1 MIAEFSQYAIMK
13 NLTSLKDLYI
23 WLYNTWKGYKLQ
35 TIINITI
42 GILIVLTDLAF
53 VWGTKLCIDIATHSN
68 SQWNLKSAITILAVL
83 LIMQLLLSYAN
94 KWIKATLGAK
104 STCQMQKD
112 NYRHLLQCDWTALKQ
127 YHSGDLLNRLE
138 KDIDSIVIFLTES
151 IPSLLTTLA
160 RLAGAF
166 LLLYAMSKALALIII
181 IICPLFLIISKL
193 YIKKTRKLT
202 HEIRATESEIQTIIQ
217 EGLQHITV
225 LKTFEKTLWATDT
238 LNETQEKLKKGIRN
252 KTKYSS
258 ISSLTM
264 NFGFSA
270 GYIVTFTWGVINLE
284 NGTITYGALIAF
296 MQLIGQIQAPI
307 RNLSRY
313 IPIFIN
319 AFTASERIIEVQ
331 RIEQEKLLHKP
342 QLKGD
347 VGIEFKNVTFQYHK
361 EHPIFENFSYNFP
374 PHSKTAIIGETG
386 KGKTTLIRLMLSLL
400 HPQQGSIDIYN
411 NTTRLSLTNL
421 SRNNFSYVPQG
432 NTLLNGTI
440 RSNLIIGN
448 EYATDTDMQNALAA
462 ACANFVFNSEKGLD
476 TPCGERGNGLSEG
489 QAQRISIARALLKP
503 CSILIMDEAT
513 SSLDEETEKK
523 IIKNITD
530 LYPLKTIIFITHRP
544 EILKYCT
551 RILHL

>member
-1 MIAEFSQYAIMK
+1 MEK
-13 NLTSLKDLYI
+13 LTSSKDIFI

-42 GILIVLTDLAF
+42 GILLVFTDLAF
-53 VWGTKLCIDIATHSN
+53 VWGTKLCIDIATHNNTRFS
-68 SQWNLKSAITILAVL
+68 LKSAITL
-83 LIMQLLLSYAN
+83 LIILLITQLLLSYAS
-94 KWIKATLGAK
+94 KWVKATLGAK

-112 NYRHLLQCDWTALKQ
+112 NYRHLLQCDWSALKQ
-127 YHSGDLLNRLE
+127 YHSGDILNRLE
-138 KDIDSIVIFLTES
+138 KDIDSIVTFLTES
-151 IPSLLTTLA
+151 IPSLLATVT
-160 RLAGAF
+160 RLIGAF
-166 LLLYAMSKALALIII
+166 LILYIMNKTLALIII

-193 YIKKTRKLT
+193 YVKKTRLIT
-202 HEIRATESEIQTIIQ
+202 HDIRTSESKIQTTIQ

-225 LKTFEKTLWATDT
+225 LKTFGKTLWATEI
-238 LNETQEKLKKGIRN
+238 LNETQNNLKKGIKN
-252 KTKYSS
+252 KTIYSS

-270 GYIVTFTWGVINLE
+270 GYIITFTWGVLNLE
-284 NGTITYGALIAF
+284 NGIITYGALIAF

-319 AFTASERIIEVQ
+319 AFTASERIIELQ
-331 RIEQEKLLHKP
+331 AIKQEKLFYKP
-342 QLKGD
+342 LLKGD
-347 VGIEFKNVTFQYHK
+347 VGIELKNVTFQYPKGRH
-361 EHPIFENFSYNFP
+361 IFENFSYNFT
-374 PHSKTAIIGETG
+374 PHSKTAIVGETG
-386 KGKTTLIRLMLSLL
+386 KGKTTLIRLVLSLL
-400 HPQQGSIDIYN
+400 HPQKGCIEIYN
-411 NTTRLSLTNL
+411 KTTRLSLTNL

-440 RSNLIIGN
+440 KSNLILGN
-448 EYATDTDMQNALAA
+448 EYATETDMVNALTA

-476 TPCGERGNGLSEG
+476 MPCGEGGNGLSEG

-513 SSLDEETEKK
+513 SSLDEDTEKNV
-523 IIKNITD
+523 IKNITN
-530 LYPLKTIIFITHRP
+530 LYPEKTIIFITHRP

-551 RILHL
+551 HVLHL